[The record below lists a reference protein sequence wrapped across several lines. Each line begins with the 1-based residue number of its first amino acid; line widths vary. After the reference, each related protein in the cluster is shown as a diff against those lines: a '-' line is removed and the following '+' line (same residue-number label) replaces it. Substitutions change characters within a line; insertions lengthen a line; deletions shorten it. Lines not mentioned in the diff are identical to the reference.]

1 MMTPVANAET
11 LFGLYRDRVFR
22 YLYRAS
28 GHLDTA
34 HELTQE
40 VFLRVSRAAVPA
52 GADADLAAWLFRIAR
67 NIVLDHKRRLD
78 RHPRAASVDS
88 CYLATPAAQET
99 AAAVNQ
105 ALAALPHVDRDVF
118 LLREVAGLGYDE
130 IARTCDL
137 TCDAVRNRIY
147 RARLA
152 LRERLAAPIAHR
164 RLGPMGRRREES

>member
-1 MMTPVANAET
+1 PLFRGARAPRDAISVPPTPARWLFVAESLVRLRRSLMMTPVANAET

-88 CYLATPAAQET
+88 CYLATPAA
-99 AAAVNQ
+99 
-105 ALAALPHVDRDVF
+105 
-118 LLREVAGLGYDE
+118 
-130 IARTCDL
+130 
-137 TCDAVRNRIY
+137 
-147 RARLA
+147 
-152 LRERLAAPIAHR
+152 
-164 RLGPMGRRREES
+164 